1 MDLTRYDKL
10 RSAIRRTLSPD
21 EAAAAD
27 RALEYA
33 AEHTPSESTDVGTH
47 FSSVKLYRDLSSPGY
62 SLFRSLFTN
71 LSIHLSAIAAIRG
84 GKCFNS

>member
-33 AEHTPSESTDVGTH
+33 AEHTACRYDTTARRCWTTPP
-47 FSSVKLYRDLSSPGY
+47 K
-62 SLFRSLFTN
+62 
-71 LSIHLSAIAAIRG
+71 
-84 GKCFNS
+84 

>member
-33 AEHTPSESTDVGTH
+33 AEHMPSESTDVGIH

>member
-1 MDLTRYDKL
+1 M
-10 RSAIRRTLSPD
+10 
-21 EAAAAD
+21 
-27 RALEYA
+27 EYA
-33 AEHTPSESTDVGTH
+33 AEHTPSESTDVGIR
-47 FSSVKLYRDLSSPGY
+47 FSSVKLYRDFSNPGY